1 MKGRGGRG
9 YLGFGEGDG
18 GCEEDGWRGR
28 NVAAISGGQ
37 ACGRI
42 ERVRFLSATQARPRR
57 RFPPGVQNLS
67 MKGSRNGMVA
77 TVVEERGKKGQERM
91 EQGVYQ
97 STPQVLFSDV
107 YIEIYSTRDARL
119 SLPLRIPAIPRPTR
133 SPRRI
138 DCPVVRTPNLSVCA
152 E

>member
-1 MKGRGGRG
+1 MVGTLPQSAEGRPVGESN
-9 YLGFGEGDG
+9 GFGF
-18 GCEEDGWRGR
+18 
-28 NVAAISGGQ
+28 SPP
-37 ACGRI
+37 
-42 ERVRFLSATQARPRR
+42 LRPGLGVVS
-57 RFPPGVQNLS
+57 PPGVQNLS

-77 TVVEERGKKGQERM
+77 TVVEERGEKGQERM
-91 EQGVYQ
+91 EQGSYQ